1 MALSNMLILGQYVPL
16 GTFIHKMDARIKMA
30 LSVIFLV
37 YIFIL
42 PSIFAQL
49 TMFVLTCF
57 LVAAVKVPPLQVVRG
72 LRPILFL
79 IALTVVIQIFTT
91 KGDSLI
97 SWQFINITKQG
108 LLLASTMVLRLV
120 SVVII
125 SVVLTYST
133 SPLDLTFAM
142 ERFMMPFS
150 KIGLPASEIAL
161 MMSIALRFVPTLL
174 LETDKIIKAQSSRG
188 ADFATGGLITRAKSF
203 IPVLIPLFV
212 SAFRRADELA
222 NAMESR
228 CFVTGAKRS
237 RLHVMKIKT
246 SDILAFLVCIAVM
259 AGLYIYAKI
268 AF

>member
-16 GTFIHKMDARIKMA
+16 STFIHKMDARIKMA

-42 PSIFAQL
+42 PSIYAQL
-49 TMFVLTCF
+49 AMFALTCM

-72 LRPILFL
+72 LKPILFL
-79 IALTVVIQIFTT
+79 IALTVIIQIFTT
-91 KGDSLI
+91 KGDPLL
-97 SWQFINITKQG
+97 SWQFITITKQG
-108 LLLASTMVLRLV
+108 ILLASTMVLRLV
-120 SVVII
+120 SVVIV
-125 SVVLTYST
+125 SVVLTFST

-174 LETDKIIKAQSSRG
+174 SETDKIIKAQSSRG

-228 CFVTGAKRS
+228 CFVTGAKRT
-237 RLHVMKIKT
+237 RLNVMKMKA
-246 SDILAFLVCIAVM
+246 SDIVTFFVCIAVM
-259 AGLYIYAKI
+259 AGLFVYAKI
-268 AF
+268 TL